1 MNKRS
6 INNNPIPWRQKNEEN
21 IKIASLNCMNLK
33 NNYDDIQHD
42 KTLSES
48 TVLVLIE
55 TWLDNTELSIDGYS
69 AHFNSAGNGKG
80 IAVYIKDTSFK
91 PTIDIKQEKMQITKL
106 ESIEMDII
114 SVYRSEQGN
123 PTELLNH
130 IINMINAERATVI
143 LGDFNICYYT
153 NRNNKISKY
162 LHNTGFQQLVDEPTH
177 VKGRH
182 IDHLYFK
189 PGKSCSEKPSLY
201 RYTPYYS
208 DHDAICAT
216 FRRTSKLST

>member
-1 MNKRS
+1 
-6 INNNPIPWRQKNEEN
+6 
-21 IKIASLNCMNLK
+21 
-33 NNYDDIQHD
+33 
-42 KTLSES
+42 
-48 TVLVLIE
+48 
-55 TWLDNTELSIDGYS
+55 
-69 AHFNSAGNGKG
+69 
-80 IAVYIKDTSFK
+80 
-91 PTIDIKQEKMQITKL
+91 
-106 ESIEMDII
+106 MDII

-123 PTELLNH
+123 PTDLLNH

-162 LHNTGFQQLVDEPTH
+162 LHNNGFQQLVDEPTH